1 MTELKVDNIINLA
14 GSGKPNLPVAPTVG
28 SNAAIST
35 LNTHSYTSSGT
46 EPSSPKN
53 GALWWDSANDK
64 VMVYINSEFKEIELN
79 ASSGASAPAFMGVR
93 GVIIGGSISGA
104 DNDTVQ
110 YVTIATPGNATDFG
124 NLTIHQYYHASHS
137 NGSRGVSGGGYD
149 GSNYTNTLNYITIGT
164 AGNGTD
170 FGDLT
175 EPRAFLGGAG
185 DATRSLFSGGSGTS
199 NTGAPGTRTESR
211 TIDYI
216 TTANTGNA
224 TDFGDLS
231 YWRDYLTATS
241 DATRTVFAGGEDY
254 GPSGAANVI
263 RNYLEY
269 VTTQTAGN
277 VTDFGD
283 LTVARYALN
292 SGVIASLTRGL
303 LMGGYGGGYN
313 NVIDYITIQTT
324 GNATDFGDMMA
335 GILNPGTCS
344 DGTTGV
350 IAGGAIASSAIPD
363 DSIQK
368 VTIATAAN
376 ATDFGDLDTNSAE
389 YCTACSGT

>member
-1 MTELKVDNIINLA
+1 MSTIKVDTVKNRSSAINL
-14 GSGKPNLPVAPTVG
+14 PNNFKIGGLSIIQG
-28 SNAAIST
+28 
-35 LNTHSYTSSGT
+35 YTSSGS
-46 EPSSPKN
+46 EPSSPST
-53 GALWWDSANDK
+53 GDFWWDSSNDK
-64 VMVYINSEFKEIELN
+64 LYRYINGEFKEISL
-79 ASSGASAPAFMGVR
+79 AAGGPAFMGTR
-93 GVIIGGSISGA
+93 GVIMGGSITGA
-104 DNDTVQ
+104 GNDTVQ
-110 YVTIATPGNATDFG
+110 YVTIATPGDATDFG
-124 NLTIHQYYHASHS
+124 DLPVAQYYHASHS
-137 NGSRGVSGGGYD
+137 NGSRGVCGGGYN
-149 GSNYTNTLNYITIGT
+149 GSAYVNSLQYVTIGT
-164 AGNGTD
+164 TGAGTD

-175 EPRAFLGGAG
+175 EARAFLAGAG
-185 DATRSLFSGGSGTS
+185 DATRSLFGGGSGTS
-199 NTGAPGTRTESR
+199 NTGAPNNRTESR

-254 GPSGAANVI
+254 GPSGNSNVI

-269 VTTQTAGN
+269 VTTQTTGN

-283 LTVARYALN
+283 LTQARYALN
-292 SGVIASLTRGL
+292 SGVIASATRGL
-303 LMGGYGGGYN
+303 FMGGYGTAYHN
-313 NVIDYITIQTT
+313 IIDYITIQTA

-350 IAGGAIASSAIPD
+350 IAGGSIASSQIPG
-363 DSIQK
+363 DSIQQ

-376 ATDFGDLDTNSAE
+376 ATDFGDLDTTNAE
-389 YCTACSGT
+389 YPTACSGS

>member
-1 MTELKVDNIINLA
+1 MSTIKVDTVKNRSSAINL
-14 GSGKPNLPVAPTVG
+14 PNKFKIGGLSIIQG
-28 SNAAIST
+28 
-35 LNTHSYTSSGT
+35 YTSSGS
-46 EPSSPKN
+46 EPGSPST
-53 GALWWDSANDK
+53 GDFWWDSSNDK
-64 VMVYINSEFKEIELN
+64 LYRYISGEFKELTLG
-79 ASSGASAPAFMGVR
+79 GASAPAFMGVR
-93 GVIIGGSISGA
+93 GVFLGGSISGA
-104 DNDTVQ
+104 DNDTIQ
-110 YVTIATPGNATDFG
+110 YVTIASPGNATDFG
-124 NLTIHQYYHASHS
+124 NLTTHQYYHASHS
-137 NGSRGVSGGGYD
+137 NGSRGISGGGYD
-149 GSNYTNTLNYITIGT
+149 GSAYTNSINYITIGT

-175 EPRAFLGGAG
+175 EARAFLGAAG
-185 DATRSLFSGGSGTS
+185 DATRSLFSGGSGVN
-199 NTGAPGTRTESR
+199 NTGAPGNRTESR

-216 TTANTGNA
+216 TTASTGNA

-231 YWRDYLTATS
+231 YWRDYITATS
-241 DATRTVFAGGEDY
+241 DATRTVFGGGEDY
-254 GPSGAANVI
+254 GPSGAQNII

-292 SGVIASLTRGL
+292 SGVIANLTRGL
-303 LMGGYGGGYN
+303 FMGGYGGGYN

-344 DGTTGV
+344 DGTTG
-350 IAGGAIASSAIPD
+350 IIGGGAIGSSAIPGN
-363 DSIQK
+363 SIQK

-376 ATDFGDLDTNSAE
+376 ATDFGDLNTSTAE
-389 YCTACSGT
+389 YSTACSGT

>member
-1 MTELKVDNIINLA
+1 MSTIKVDTVKNRSSAINL
-14 GSGKPNLPVAPTVG
+14 PNNFKIGGLSIIQG
-28 SNAAIST
+28 
-35 LNTHSYTSSGT
+35 YTSSGS
-46 EPSSPKN
+46 EPGSPST
-53 GALWWDSANDK
+53 GDFWWDSSNDK
-64 VMVYINSEFKEIELN
+64 LYRYIDGGFKELTI
-79 ASSGASAPAFMGVR
+79 AADATPAFMGVR
-93 GVIIGGSISGA
+93 GLIMGGSISGA
-104 DNDTVQ
+104 SNNTMQ

-124 NLTIHQYYHASHS
+124 DMTIEQYYHACHS
-137 NGSRGVSGGGYD
+137 NGSRAVSGGGYN
-149 GSNYTNTLNYITIGT
+149 GSTYVNTLQYATIGT

-175 EPRAFLGGAG
+175 EARAFLASAG
-185 DATRSLFSGGSGTS
+185 DATRSLFSGGSGLS
-199 NTGAPGTRTESR
+199 NTGAPGNRTESR

-216 TTANTGNA
+216 TTGTAGNA
-224 TDFGDLS
+224 TNFGDLS
-231 YWRDYLTATS
+231 YWRDYITATS

-254 GPSGAANVI
+254 GPSGAQNII

-335 GILNPGTCS
+335 GILNPGTCA

-350 IAGGAIASSAIPD
+350 IAGGAIASSAIPGN
-363 DSIQK
+363 SIQK

-376 ATDFGDLDTNSAE
+376 ATDFGDLNTTNSE
-389 YCTACSGT
+389 YGTACSGT

>member
-1 MTELKVDNIINLA
+1 MSTIKVDTVKNRSSAINL
-14 GSGKPNLPVAPTVG
+14 PNNFKIGGLSIIQG
-28 SNAAIST
+28 
-35 LNTHSYTSSGT
+35 YTSSGS
-46 EPSSPKN
+46 EPGSPST
-53 GALWWDSANDK
+53 GDFWWDSSNDK
-64 VMVYINSEFKEIELN
+64 LYRYIDGGFKELTLG
-79 ASSGASAPAFMGVR
+79 GASAPAFMGVR
-93 GVIIGGSISGA
+93 GLIMGGSISGA
-104 DNDTVQ
+104 SNNTMQ

-124 NLTIHQYYHASHS
+124 DMTIQQYYHASHS
-137 NGSRGVSGGGYD
+137 NGSRAVSGGGYD
-149 GSNYTNTLNYITIGT
+149 GSNYTNTLQYATIGT

-175 EPRAFLGGAG
+175 EARAFLGGAG
-185 DATRSLFSGGSGTS
+185 DATRSLFSGGSGTA
-199 NTGAPGTRTESR
+199 NTGAPGSRTESR

-216 TTANTGNA
+216 TTGTAGNA

-254 GPSGAANVI
+254 GPSGAQNII

-283 LTVARYALN
+283 LTIARYALN

-335 GILNPGTCS
+335 QILNPGTCA

-350 IAGGAIASSAIPD
+350 IAGGAIASSQIPG

-376 ATDFGDLDTNSAE
+376 ATDFGDLDTDTAE
-389 YCTACSGT
+389 YATACSGT

>member
-1 MTELKVDNIINLA
+1 M
-14 GSGKPNLPVAPTVG
+14 
-28 SNAAIST
+28 
-35 LNTHSYTSSGT
+35 
-46 EPSSPKN
+46 
-53 GALWWDSANDK
+53 
-64 VMVYINSEFKEIELN
+64 
-79 ASSGASAPAFMGVR
+79 
-93 GVIIGGSISGA
+93 GGSISGA
-104 DNDTVQ
+104 SNNTMQ
-110 YVTIATPGNATDFG
+110 YVTIATPGDATDFG
-124 NLTIHQYYHASHS
+124 DMTIEQYYHACHS
-137 NGSRGVSGGGYD
+137 NGSRAVSGGGYN
-149 GSNYTNTLNYITIGT
+149 GSTYVNTLQYATIGT

-175 EPRAFLGGAG
+175 QARAFLGGAG

-199 NTGAPGTRTESR
+199 NSGAPNNRTESR

-254 GPSGAANVI
+254 GPSGSSNVV

-269 VTTQTAGN
+269 VTTQTTGN

-283 LTVARYALN
+283 LTLARYALN

-303 LMGGYGGGYN
+303 FMGGYGGGYS

-324 GNATDFGDMMA
+324 GNATDFGDMMGT
-335 GILNPGTCS
+335 GILNPATCA

-350 IAGGAIASSAIPD
+350 IAGGAIASSSIPG

-376 ATDFGDLDTNSAE
+376 AVDFGDLNTSTSE
-389 YCTACSGT
+389 YGTACSGT

>member
-1 MTELKVDNIINLA
+1 MSEIDRITEIKDRAGTGAPNFTFGVNFA
-14 GSGKPNLPVAPTVG
+14 GSDSGINPHSHTEGSSEPGSPN
-28 SNAAIST
+28 
-35 LNTHSYTSSGT
+35 
-46 EPSSPKN
+46 N
-53 GALWWDSANDK
+53 GDTWWDSGNDIYK
-64 VMVYINSEFKEIELN
+64 VYMDN
-79 ASSGASAPAFMGVR
+79 AWKDWLGTSAAAAPAFMGVR
-93 GVIIGGSISGA
+93 GLIMGGSISGA
-104 DNDTVQ
+104 SNNTMQ
-110 YVTIATPGNATDFG
+110 YVTIATPGDATDFG
-124 NLTIHQYYHASHS
+124 DMTIEQYYHACHS
-137 NGSRGVSGGGYD
+137 NGSRAVSGGGYN
-149 GSNYTNTLNYITIGT
+149 GSTYVNTLQYATIGT

-175 EPRAFLGGAG
+175 EARAFLASAG
-185 DATRSLFSGGSGTS
+185 DDTRSLFSGGSGLS

-231 YWRDYLTATS
+231 YWRDYVTATS

-254 GPSGAANVI
+254 GPSGAQNIV

-283 LTVARYALN
+283 LTLARYALN

-303 LMGGYGGGYN
+303 FMGGYGGGYS

-324 GNATDFGDMMA
+324 GNATDFGDMMGT
-335 GILNPGTCS
+335 GILNPATCA

-350 IAGGAIASSAIPD
+350 IAGGAIASSSIPG

-376 ATDFGDLDTNSAE
+376 AVDFGDLNTSNSE
-389 YCTACSGT
+389 YGTACSGT

>member
-1 MTELKVDNIINLA
+1 MSTIKVDEVYGETDASAVNFPNKFKVGGLSVEQGYTA
-14 GSGKPNLPVAPTVG
+14 SGS
-28 SNAAIST
+28 
-35 LNTHSYTSSGT
+35 
-46 EPSSPKN
+46 EPSSPSN
-53 GALWWDSANDK
+53 GDYWWDTGNDK
-64 VMVYINSEFKEIELN
+64 LYRYIDGGFKELTLG
-79 ASSGASAPAFMGVR
+79 GASAPAFMGVR
-93 GVIIGGSISGA
+93 GLIMGGSISGA
-104 DNDTVQ
+104 SNNTMQ

-124 NLTIHQYYHASHS
+124 DMTIQQYYHASHS
-137 NGSRGVSGGGYD
+137 NGSRAVSGGGYD
-149 GSNYTNTLNYITIGT
+149 GSNYTNTLQYATIGT

-175 EPRAFLGGAG
+175 EARAFLGGAG
-185 DATRSLFSGGSGTS
+185 DATRSLFSGGSGTA
-199 NTGAPGTRTESR
+199 NTGAPGSRTESR

-216 TTANTGNA
+216 TTGTAGNA

-254 GPSGAANVI
+254 GPSGAQNII

-283 LTVARYALN
+283 LTIARYALN

-335 GILNPGTCS
+335 QILNPGTCA

-350 IAGGAIASSAIPD
+350 IAGGAIASSQIPG

-376 ATDFGDLDTNSAE
+376 ATDFGDLDTDTAE
-389 YCTACSGT
+389 YATACSGT